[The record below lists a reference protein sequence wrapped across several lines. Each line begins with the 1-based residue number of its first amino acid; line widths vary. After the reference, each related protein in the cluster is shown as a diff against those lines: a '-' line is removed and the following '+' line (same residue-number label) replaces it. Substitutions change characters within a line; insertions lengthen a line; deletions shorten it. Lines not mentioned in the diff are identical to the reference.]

1 MYQLIQVGISNLK
14 SKTKSPTYK
23 ETLANY
29 VEVIKMDG
37 SFAWL
42 FNCMVCSGFIMSGVF
57 RMQSFRDLAELPGM
71 YYIWQLK
78 TSLLMWVSLQ
88 GLPAKKLSRL
98 NPSSDE
104 SLTNSTLSSCTIF
117 RMSVSNGSF
126 LPCLINFSSCL
137 R

>member
-1 MYQLIQVGISNLK
+1 MYQLIQVGISHLK

-57 RMQSFRDLAELPGM
+57 TEVVNVAVESGVPKEWAANLILFSAGPE
-71 YYIWQLK
+71 
-78 TSLLMWVSLQ
+78 V
-88 GLPAKKLSRL
+88 RL
-98 NPSSDE
+98 ISY
-104 SLTNSTLSSCTIF
+104 
-117 RMSVSNGSF
+117 
-126 LPCLINFSSCL
+126 
-137 R
+137 

>member
-1 MYQLIQVGISNLK
+1 MYQLIQVGISHLK

-57 RMQSFRDLAELPGM
+57 TEVINVA
-71 YYIWQLK
+71 
-78 TSLLMWVSLQ
+78 V
-88 GLPAKKLSRL
+88 
-98 NPSSDE
+98 E
-104 SLTNSTLSSCTIF
+104 SGVPKEWAVNLILFSAGPEVRAIST
-117 RMSVSNGSF
+117 
-126 LPCLINFSSCL
+126 
-137 R
+137 